1 MLYPAQIQAN
11 VAKLIGKH
19 FTVEMDNDPKHMAKA
34 TQSFLKANKLY
45 ISQWLSHMIS
55 TQAWFS
61 VTKLKTEGRKTCKQ
75 LAAEGSSCKDWVEYR
90 TGMGYSVTDGE
101 GFLKTASCLSLC

>member
-1 MLYPAQIQAN
+1 MLCPAQIQAN

-19 FTVEMDNDPKHMAKA
+19 FTVEMDDDPKHMAKA
-34 TQSFLKANKLY
+34 TQKKANKLY

-75 LAAEGSSCKDWVEYR
+75 LAAEGSSCKDRAEYR

>member
-19 FTVEMDNDPKHMAKA
+19 FTVEMDNGPKHMAKA
-34 TQSFLKANKLY
+34 IQNFLKANKLY

-75 LAAEGSSCKDWVEYR
+75 LAAEGSSCKDRVEYR
-90 TGMGYSVTDGE
+90 TGMSYSVTDGE